1 MPVPQ
6 VRGHLPGAR
15 RKPDHVHTQCC
26 LAWCSHSGGI
36 KSAIHTLTSKP
47 GPKVKLTLP
56 GPVVTSTSSWMPAPI
71 RDSPL
76 PTGSS
81 SLAVGAF
88 LGPSGPCT
96 WSLSHFRCHVP
107 NLPPNLAGLEEL
119 MVTPT
124 SNSPGASEPRNM
136 IYMSRLGI
144 WGEGTPFRTFE
155 DFLHAIEKR

>member
-1 MPVPQ
+1 
-6 VRGHLPGAR
+6 
-15 RKPDHVHTQCC
+15 
-26 LAWCSHSGGI
+26 
-36 KSAIHTLTSKP
+36 
-47 GPKVKLTLP
+47 
-56 GPVVTSTSSWMPAPI
+56 MPAPVW
-71 RDSPL
+71 DSPR

-96 WSLSHFRCHVP
+96 WSLGYFWCHVP
-107 NLPPNLAGLEEL
+107 YPPKPCWVQLL